1 MTEKLF
7 QDDPQLRS
15 TAAMV
20 QASAPEGIVLDRT
33 VFYAR
38 GGGQPGDTGVLRWDG
53 GETPIAD
60 TVKGDGESILHLPAP
75 GAALPPLVPFCAAR
89 ANGMAADAR
98 RPTAATRSQ
107 SPAVEAS

>member
-1 MTEKLF
+1 MTARLF

-15 TAAMV
+15 TAATV

-53 GETPIAD
+53 EKRRSPTPSR
-60 TVKGDGESILHLPAP
+60 VKAK
-75 GAALPPLVPFCAAR
+75 PFCTCPRQAAHC
-89 ANGMAADAR
+89 R
-98 RPTAATRSQ
+98 RPARPCRPRSTGTAATN
-107 SPAVEAS
+107 